1 MKKINVIVCRHKV
14 KTNIIHYYDKAVLAL
29 ESEEEAKELLCQL
42 DDILEKEDL
51 NELRTFMVKNTML
64 IPKVLQGESIP
75 GTGLKSISFHID
87 QCILE

>member
-1 MKKINVIVCRHKV
+1 MNKINVIVCRHKV

-64 IPKVLQGESIP
+64 MPQILQREYIP
-75 GTGLKSISFHID
+75 GAGLKSISFHID
-87 QCILE
+87 QCILK